1 MCSIE
6 RSREDGTRFPPEES
20 NYLLYIS
27 QDGCNPRRGRLP
39 TGRESSW
46 ALPRWGVVESPLRP
60 VPDAPALVLEP
71 SRRTEPRRLVVADL
85 HLGLGSTPERPL
97 GPPEGA
103 ADRLAERLLEIARA
117 ARADAVIVAGDAKH
131 PIVGTPPALRPV
143 VFDFFS
149 ELLREGLSVEIVLGN
164 HDVGIV
170 RYLPREVL
178 VHPATGLVCGD
189 VGIFHGHRWPSN
201 SVLRSR
207 QLVAGHLHPGFR
219 LAPTV
224 DDPEGKRRCWVR
236 VERTPPSAKSA
247 RRRRHI
253 EPRAREI
260 VILPAFNPI
269 AGTEALNRAR
279 PARGRSFLYRRFL
292 SNGVV
297 RAFLLDGTDLGIL
310 TTPSEGVRRSRAPER
325 APRDR

>member
-1 MCSIE
+1 M
-6 RSREDGTRFPPEES
+6 
-20 NYLLYIS
+20 
-27 QDGCNPRRGRLP
+27 
-39 TGRESSW
+39 
-46 ALPRWGVVESPLRP
+46 ESPLRP

-71 SRRTEPRRLVVADL
+71 SRRTEPRRLVIADL

-103 ADRLAERLLEIARA
+103 ADRLAERLLEIARS

-178 VHPATGLVCGD
+178 VHPSTGLVCGD

-236 VERTPPSAKSA
+236 VERTPPSTKSA

-310 TTPSEGVRRSRAPER
+310 TTPSEGVRRSRATER

>member
-1 MCSIE
+1 MVRILGKAVAGPGANRLGRPPAGGSWRVSFV
-6 RSREDGTRFPPEES
+6 RSRTLRRWSS
-20 NYLLYIS
+20 N
-27 QDGCNPRRGRLP
+27 RRVGPNRGASSSP
-39 TGRESSW
+39 TSTS
-46 ALPRWGVVESPLRP
+46 AL
-60 VPDAPALVLEP
+60 AA
-71 SRRTEPRRLVVADL
+71 
-85 HLGLGSTPERPL
+85 PERPL

-103 ADRLAERLLEIARA
+103 ADRLAERLLEIARSTGS
-117 ARADAVIVAGDAKH
+117 DGVIVAGDAKH

-149 ELLREGLSVEIVLGN
+149 ELLREGLGVELVLGN

-170 RYLPREVL
+170 RYLPREVQ
-178 VHPATGLVCGD
+178 VHPATGLLRGD

-201 SVLRSR
+201 SVLRAR

-219 LAPTV
+219 LAPTA

-236 VERTPPSAKSA
+236 VERTPPTTKSR

-253 EPRAREI
+253 EPRAREV

-292 SNGVV
+292 TKGVV
-297 RAFLLDGTDLGIL
+297 RAYLLDGTDLGIL
-310 TTPSEGVRRSRAPER
+310 TTPSPDVRRSRATER
-325 APRDR
+325 ALPGR